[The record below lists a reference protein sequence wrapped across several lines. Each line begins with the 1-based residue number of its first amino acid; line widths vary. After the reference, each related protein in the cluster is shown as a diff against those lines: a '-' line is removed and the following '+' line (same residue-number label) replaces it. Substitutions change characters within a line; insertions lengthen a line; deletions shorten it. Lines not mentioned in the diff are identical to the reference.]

1 MNPRNAKELIE
12 YFDDNVVAANFARS
26 FLSSYLTPALGVL
39 SKTEVDLLVFSRLV
53 EARAIDPDGPSFTIV
68 RTLNITPQ
76 RVKSLLFQY
85 QLRNVSE
92 AETDA
97 AILRALNKARYR
109 KDGSD
114 LAFGIES
121 PLVRTALAAK
131 MREQGV
137 FADISL
143 SGDILRVSPEQ
154 FGDVIAALLPSDLAK
169 ALAKKLK
176 KHGVDESAVRNAV
189 KRMGS
194 SIAEDFIKDQAK
206 SKLGDLLGNLW
217 KGAAESAPD
226 AIDFLS
232 DTVSGFM

>member
-1 MNPRNAKELIE
+1 MTPRNAKELLE
-12 YFDDNVVAANFARS
+12 YFNDDKIAADFARS
-26 FLSSYLTPALGVL
+26 FLASYLTPALGVL

-53 EARAIDPDGPSFTIV
+53 EAGAIDPDGPSFTMV
-68 RTLNITPQ
+68 RALNITPQ
-76 RVKSLLFQY
+76 RVKSLLFSY

-97 AILRALNKARYR
+97 AILRALDKARYR
-109 KDGSD
+109 KDGDD

-121 PLVRTALAAK
+121 PLVRTALSAK

-143 SGDILRVSPEQ
+143 SGDILRVSPDQ
-154 FGDVIAALLPSDLAK
+154 FGDVIAALLPEDLAK

-176 KHGVDESAVRNAV
+176 KQGVDESAVRAAI
-189 KRMGS
+189 KRLGS
-194 SIAEDFIKDQAK
+194 SVAEDFLKDQAK
-206 SKLGDLLGNLW
+206 SGLGDLLGALW
-217 KGAAESAPD
+217 KGAAENAPD

-232 DTVSGFM
+232 NASSGFM